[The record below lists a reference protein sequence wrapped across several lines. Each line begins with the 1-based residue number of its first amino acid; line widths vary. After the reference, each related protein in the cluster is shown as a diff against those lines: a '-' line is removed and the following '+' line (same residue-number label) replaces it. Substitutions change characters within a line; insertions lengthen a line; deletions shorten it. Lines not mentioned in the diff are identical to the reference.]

1 MFGVNPAACVQV
13 ALVKIPRAGRGRG
26 ACHRTPTAIGIGRI
40 NPSAPVQVASVIILA
55 ARLGV
60 GPAYVPRQ
68 RDHSYSQRGQ
78 EPEDPKRMIICPV
91 VRPKPR
97 YLGKGVTILHRPPK
111 PAPLLCRKLWYDLRK
126 AGGKMSAT
134 TPENV
139 IIRAIHEAFIKYP
152 EADGGQNLDYQWVQP
167 EQSLHVA
174 KAILLELAANGF
186 EVVKKDA

>member
-1 MFGVNPAACVQV
+1 
-13 ALVKIPRAGRGRG
+13 
-26 ACHRTPTAIGIGRI
+26 
-40 NPSAPVQVASVIILA
+40 
-55 ARLGV
+55 
-60 GPAYVPRQ
+60 
-68 RDHSYSQRGQ
+68 
-78 EPEDPKRMIICPV
+78 
-91 VRPKPR
+91 
-97 YLGKGVTILHRPPK
+97 
-111 PAPLLCRKLWYDLRK
+111 LRK

-152 EADGGQNLDYQWVQP
+152 EADGGQNLDYQWIQP